1 MAEKP
6 DFKVFYDRN
15 LDRVYRY
22 VFFRVGCRQEVAED
36 LTSEIF
42 IKALKAFDRY
52 DPEQSQ
58 SAWIMTIARN
68 TLINHY
74 RDRKEEVDVDAL
86 ANVLPGVDGR
96 VEIERREKSI
106 VLERALATLSAHERQ
121 LIELKYL
128 LGYGY
133 QEMAKQMSKSTAAIK
148 METHRIMKKL
158 RAVCISLS
166 ENSGK

>member
-6 DFKVFYDRN
+6 DFKAFYDRH

-58 SAWIMTIARN
+58 SAWIMMIAKN

-74 RDRKEEVDVDAL
+74 RDRKEEVDVDEL
-86 ANVLPGVDGR
+86 ASVLPGVDGR

-128 LGYGY
+128 LGYEY
-133 QEMAKQMSKSTAAIK
+133 QEMAKQMAKSTAAIK

-166 ENSGK
+166 ENSEK